1 MHAAPVDTVIGG
13 MQKEVTPMEKVYRPL
28 AWLAG
33 IAFVVGLVKA
43 ILFWT
48 LAINTLSQGYS
59 ISQSDGF
66 VGILLKTLSAG
77 RVDDLFNVS
86 NLLIFGVT
94 VMAVIVAWADR
105 RWGWLIALIA
115 VTILTLL
122 WPVGVESLVVRVL
135 PTTPP
140 PYPPADTLLAQGGSD
155 SLFAVPLIPL
165 VMAFIFA
172 LTRRKD
178 APAPRAQGIVIQP
191 A

>member
-1 MHAAPVDTVIGG
+1 V
-13 MQKEVTPMEKVYRPL
+13 EKVYRPL
-28 AWLAG
+28 MWLAG
-33 IAFVVGLVKA
+33 VAFVVGLVKA
-43 ILFWT
+43 LLFWT

-77 RVDDLFNVS
+77 RVDDLFSVS

-115 VTILTLL
+115 VTALTLL

-135 PTTPP
+135 PPTPP
-140 PYPPADTLLAQGGSD
+140 PYPPADTLLAQGGGD